1 MRRTASTTYDS
12 AMTEVSVSA
21 EAVRERV
28 LDAATQCLLESGLDA
43 RLHAAIAER
52 AGLSRPT
59 VYKYVGDQSA
69 ILQAVLDREID
80 SFFTA
85 AVPLLTKSEDLENDL
100 VDAVVF
106 VVGYARRH
114 ELLQKGLQEHPEL
127 VLPALTTESGPLL
140 DRIHGLFDDQLER
153 SLTAAGSA
161 ADPRTVVEW
170 IFRIIVSLV
179 ITPAGPATESAD
191 DLRTYIG
198 GLLELTEVVA
208 RSSSAAAR

>member
-1 MRRTASTTYDS
+1 MASTTYDS

-21 EAVRERV
+21 GAVRERI

-80 SFFTA
+80 AFFTA
-85 AVPLLTKSEDLENDL
+85 VVPLLTQSEDLENDL

-114 ELLQKGLQEHPEL
+114 ELLQKGLREHPEL

-140 DRIHGLFDDQLER
+140 DRVHGLFDDQLER
-153 SLTAAGSA
+153 SLTAAGSE

-170 IFRIIVSLV
+170 IYRIIVSLV
-179 ITPAGPATESAD
+179 IAGPAAESAD
-191 DLRTYIG
+191 DLRRYIG
-198 GLLELTEVVA
+198 GLLDLTEVVA
-208 RSSSAAAR
+208 RSSFRARR